1 MSVQMVRDL
10 RALVTERGPGVYL
23 VTVSAQGGPHTVYT
37 TARWEGGAIVAEA
50 GTTTAANAAARP
62 LVSLL
67 FPVRADGD
75 YSLIV
80 DGLATLDA
88 VEPGARL
95 RVSPTKAVAR
105 HPRLAAADR
114 ELPRRRDHRRPRLPR
129 LEGLAGCRGA
139 PRLRRGAPSVGG
151 IGGPCRGPP

>member
-95 RVSPTKAVAR
+95 RVSPTKAVLHR
-105 HPRLAAADR
+105 QGPSPDPTSSCGADCVP
-114 ELPRRRDHRRPRLPR
+114 LPLLTMP
-129 LEGLAGCRGA
+129 A
-139 PRLRRGAPSVGG
+139 PR
-151 IGGPCRGPP
+151 

>member
-1 MSVQMVRDL
+1 MSVPIVRDL

-23 VTVSAQGGPHTVYT
+23 VTVSEQGGPHTVYT
-37 TARWEGGAIVAEA
+37 TARWEDGAVVADA

-80 DGLATLDA
+80 DGLAK
-88 VEPGARL
+88 VEAGARGARL
-95 RVSPTKAVAR
+95 RVNPTKAVLHRQGPSPDPTSSCGADCVPLPLLTLPVAR
-105 HPRLAAADR
+105 
-114 ELPRRRDHRRPRLPR
+114 
-129 LEGLAGCRGA
+129 
-139 PRLRRGAPSVGG
+139 
-151 IGGPCRGPP
+151 

>member
-23 VTVSAQGGPHTVYT
+23 VTVSAPGGPHTVYT
-37 TARWEGGAIVAEA
+37 TARWDEGGIVAEA

-67 FPVRADGD
+67 FPVRTDGD

-88 VEPGARL
+88 GEHGARL
-95 RVSPTKAVAR
+95 RVSPTKAVLHRQGPSPDPTSSCGADCVPLPLLTMPG
-105 HPRLAAADR
+105 PR
-114 ELPRRRDHRRPRLPR
+114 
-129 LEGLAGCRGA
+129 
-139 PRLRRGAPSVGG
+139 
-151 IGGPCRGPP
+151 

>member
-1 MSVQMVRDL
+1 MSVQTVRDL

-37 TARWEGGAIVAEA
+37 TARWEDGALFAEA

-80 DGLATLDA
+80 DGLATVDA
-88 VEPGARL
+88 IEHGARL
-95 RVSPTKAVAR
+95 RITPTKAVLHR
-105 HPRLAAADR
+105 QGPSPDPTSSCGADCVP
-114 ELPRRRDHRRPRLPR
+114 LPLLTMPAER
-129 LEGLAGCRGA
+129 
-139 PRLRRGAPSVGG
+139 
-151 IGGPCRGPP
+151 